1 VGSVGAIEFD
11 RVTLSKCLESTAFD
25 IVSMEE
31 IVAFASLDEPV
42 PSVSE
47 ELFHDSPFPQFGA
60 RLLQISIDPR
70 DSFAIFQPKELAV
83 RTDAELGK

>member
-1 VGSVGAIEFD
+1 VDGVGAIEFH
-11 RVTLSKCLESTAFD
+11 RVALSKCLESTHFD

-31 IVAFASLDEPV
+31 IVAFASLDEPLS
-42 PSVSE
+42 SVSE
-47 ELFHDSPFPQFGA
+47 EPFHGSPFPQFGA
-60 RLLQISIDPR
+60 RLLQVSIDPR